1 MQFSSVLRLVLT
13 SIILSTSSQ
22 ISLANED
29 LSTAEKNS
37 IVKEDVAAMQVLKDY
52 CPTVMGKNAKFDQNV
67 QNLLAEYLNEYSDN
81 SMTLQKLQQD
91 AEYQK
96 ILKETQKSLNET
108 SIDDNKFACEEII
121 TIDM

>member
-52 CPTVMGKNAKFDQNV
+52 CPTVIGKNAKFDQNV
-67 QNLLAEYLNEYSDN
+67 QNLLAEYLSEYSDI

-91 AEYQK
+91 VEYQK

>member
-52 CPTVMGKNAKFDQNV
+52 CPTVIGKNAKFDQNV
-67 QNLLAEYLNEYSDN
+67 QNLLSEYLNEYSDN

-91 AEYQK
+91 VEYQK

>member
-52 CPTVMGKNAKFDQNV
+52 CPTVIGKNAKFDQNV

-91 AEYQK
+91 VEYQK

>member
-13 SIILSTSSQ
+13 SIILSTTSQ

-67 QNLLAEYLNEYSDN
+67 QNLLAEYLSEYSD
-81 SMTLQKLQQD
+81 SAMTLQKLQQD